1 MKLIPQH
8 LRRKAEFESY
18 QIFHKNIRALPKNP
32 DGSFN
37 VFADGF
43 QDNDV
48 DAFRHAF
55 VSGVFVQEYGAL
67 AADIFGRL
75 NEYFPGYG
83 TSVPNPGP
91 SMNMDL
97 WNNAV
102 GRSYGKRFKTRKAL
116 SRELLKAL
124 KNGELITDPGD
135 PREHTGA
142 SFLGVAPAGTV
153 VVIQQERRGRNTL
166 FFDFEQRCFLTVAEF
181 LEKIRSG
188 KYPRYTIRF
197 RNGRAFPVARRDFN
211 ASNNLG

>member
-67 AADIFGRL
+67 AADIFG
-75 NEYFPGYG
+75 G
-83 TSVPNPGP
+83 
-91 SMNMDL
+91 
-97 WNNAV
+97 
-102 GRSYGKRFKTRKAL
+102 
-116 SRELLKAL
+116 
-124 KNGELITDPGD
+124 
-135 PREHTGA
+135 
-142 SFLGVAPAGTV
+142 
-153 VVIQQERRGRNTL
+153 
-166 FFDFEQRCFLTVAEF
+166 
-181 LEKIRSG
+181 
-188 KYPRYTIRF
+188 
-197 RNGRAFPVARRDFN
+197 
-211 ASNNLG
+211 